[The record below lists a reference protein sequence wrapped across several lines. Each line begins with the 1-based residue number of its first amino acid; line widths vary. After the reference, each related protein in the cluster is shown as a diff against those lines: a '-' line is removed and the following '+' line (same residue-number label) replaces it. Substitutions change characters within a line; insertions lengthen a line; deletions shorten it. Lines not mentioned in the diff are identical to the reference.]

1 MNFSGYPS
9 LSRFLI
15 NIMNIENRDIYSITL
30 KNFVFLTKL
39 LIEVM
44 GCLGCEL

>member
-1 MNFSGYPS
+1 MNFSGYPES
-9 LSRFLI
+9 LHEVL
-15 NIMNIENRDIYSITL
+15 IYSITM